1 MKKMAQ
7 SQCLRSSC
15 KRKLIILL
23 LSLKTNP
30 QPDSKSIAQ
39 ALDAWFL
46 AQGRS
51 YPWRETVDPYAILVS
66 EIMLQQTQIPTV
78 LDRGYYKRW
87 MERFPTTATLAIA
100 EEKEVLR
107 AWEGL
112 GYYRRARFL
121 LKTAQAV
128 ESLHGGIFPRD
139 LESIRS
145 LPGVGAYTAGA
156 VASFAYDA
164 RVPIVDGN
172 VARVLSRLWNDA
184 TPIDS
189 TAGQKLLW
197 DRAEIL
203 VSGSPSPRR
212 HNSALMEL
220 GQTFCRTANPLCDQC
235 PVQQHCLAKD
245 PSSLP
250 VKSKRTQITEVTEHV
265 FFHRT
270 AQGVL
275 LQQETGKR
283 RTGLWKLPALQE
295 TGKLPAVKHKAAYTI
310 TRYRVTLW
318 VHEAPPQKA
327 LKSLLSDASMRFIS
341 DEEFPELPMPSPYRK
356 ALQALLADA
365 DFRLQA

>member
-1 MKKMAQ
+1 MPLKP
-7 SQCLRSSC
+7 RS
-15 KRKLIILL
+15 
-23 LSLKTNP
+23 
-30 QPDSKSIAQ
+30 QPDPKSVAQ

-51 YPWRETVDPYAILVS
+51 YPWRETTDPYAILVS

-78 LDRGYYKRW
+78 LDRGYYARW

-100 EEKEVLR
+100 GESEVLR

-128 ESLHGGIFPRD
+128 ESQHGGVFPRE

-197 DRAEIL
+197 ERAEAL
-203 VSGSPSPRR
+203 VALSPSPRR

-220 GQTFCRTANPLCDQC
+220 GQTICRTSSPLCAQC
-235 PVQQHCLAKD
+235 PVQRHCLAKD
-245 PSSLP
+245 PAALP
-250 VKSKRTQITEVTEHV
+250 VKSKRTKITEVDEHV
-265 FFHRT
+265 FFYLT
-270 AQGVL
+270 PQGVL

-283 RTGLWKLPALQE
+283 RTGLWKLPALPE
-295 TGKLPAVKHKAAYTI
+295 AGKRPAVKHKATYTI

-318 VHEAPPQKA
+318 VHEAPPPKTLKA
-327 LKSLLSDASMRFIS
+327 LLSDSSLRFIS
-341 DEEFPELPMPSPYRK
+341 EAELPELPMPSPYRK
-356 ALQALLADA
+356 ALRALLADV
-365 DFRLQA
+365 DFQLQA

>member
-1 MKKMAQ
+1 MAQ

-15 KRKLIILL
+15 KRKLIILSS
-23 LSLKTNP
+23 SLKTRP
-30 QPDSKSIAQ
+30 QPDSKATAH
-39 ALDAWFL
+39 ALDAWFQ
-46 AQGRS
+46 AHGRS
-51 YPWRETVDPYAILVS
+51 YPWRETTDPYAILVS

-78 LDRGYYKRW
+78 LDRGYYTRW
-87 MERFPTTATLAIA
+87 MDRFPTTAALAIA
-100 EEKEVLR
+100 GENEVLR

-128 ESLHGGIFPRD
+128 ESEHSGVFPRE

-172 VARVLSRLWNDA
+172 VARVLSRLWDDA

-197 DRAEIL
+197 ERAEAL
-203 VSGSPSPRR
+203 VAQSPSPRR
-212 HNSALMEL
+212 HNSAVMEL
-220 GQTFCRTANPLCDQC
+220 GQTICRTSSPLCDQC
-235 PVQQHCLAKD
+235 PVQRHCLAQD

-250 VKSKRTQITEVTEHV
+250 VKSKRTTITEVTEHV

-270 AQGVL
+270 PQGIL

-283 RTGLWKLPALQE
+283 RTGLWKLPALPE
-295 TGKLPAVKHKAAYTI
+295 TGKLPVVKHKAAYAI

-318 VHEAPPQKA
+318 VHEAPA
-327 LKSLLSDASMRFIS
+327 LKSLKILLADPSLRFIS
-341 DEEFPELPMPSPYRK
+341 DEELAELPMPSPYRK
-356 ALQALLADA
+356 ALRALLADA
-365 DFRLQA
+365 DFHLQA